1 MKKIFISHNS
11 QDKDKIDEL
20 VTSLKI
26 LGCNVFYSS
35 EASTNSI
42 EFGQDFYIKI
52 KEEILNSDIV
62 IFMVSSNFYESI
74 PSLIEVGIAYG
85 AKKKMIPVGFKCGNF
100 ENVLRG
106 IFNTNNRLPCLD
118 TENDVLKL
126 LKDISGSDQIIE
138 INNLTKKIL
147 NKTVESYDLD
157 NLNNLNI
164 VNDSVVTTIESDR
177 MESEESAMSIV
188 NKFKNLRD
196 TDYILIKY
204 IVETRTY
211 YFNFKNE
218 YDYWGIKYD
227 RWLKRLGLD
236 RDNDY
241 DGFLNYLKLL
251 KICEDNLS
259 FLKLDLAVVEALE
272 HIYGRDS
279 LKINE
284 AIAKNIDEIP
294 F

>member
-20 VTSLKI
+20 VTSLKM
-26 LGCNVFYSS
+26 LGCKVFYSS

-52 KEEILNSDIV
+52 KEEILNSELV

-85 AKKKMIPVGFKCGNF
+85 AKKKMIPVGFKCGNY
-100 ENVLRG
+100 ENVLKG

-118 TENDVLKL
+118 AENDVLKL
-126 LKDISGSDQIIE
+126 LKDVSGSDDIIE
-138 INNLTKKIL
+138 INNLTKRIL
-147 NKTVESYDLD
+147 NKTIESD
-157 NLNNLNI
+157 NLNI
-164 VNDSVVTTIESDR
+164 VDDSVVTIIEPDR
-177 MESEESAMSIV
+177 MKSEEPVMSIV

-196 TDYILIKY
+196 IDYILIKY

-211 YFNFKNE
+211 YFNFENE

-251 KICEDNLS
+251 KICEDNPS
-259 FLKLDLAVVEALE
+259 FLKLDLIVVEALE
-272 HIYGRDS
+272 HIYERDI

>member
-147 NKTVESYDLD
+147 NKTIESYNLD
-157 NLNNLNI
+157 NLNI
-164 VNDSVVTTIESDR
+164 INDSVVTTIESDR

-196 TDYILIKY
+196 IDYILIKY

-211 YFNFKNE
+211 YFNFENE

-272 HIYGRDS
+272 HIYERDS